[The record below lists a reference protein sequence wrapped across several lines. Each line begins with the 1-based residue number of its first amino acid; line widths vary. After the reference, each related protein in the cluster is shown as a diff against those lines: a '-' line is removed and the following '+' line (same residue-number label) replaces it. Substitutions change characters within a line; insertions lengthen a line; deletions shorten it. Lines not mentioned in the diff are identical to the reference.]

1 MMKSLLKF
9 YICPQ
14 VATKTLSFHRDI
26 TGGMTTGEYL
36 IAMKLRSGR
45 QYKND
50 LSDIIGILAEQ
61 KRMGSPITMEQ
72 IELAV
77 INLYGGWEGFS
88 EESRLYIQ
96 QILAISD
103 YQKAYDAVR
112 NSEIQTSISLVQFLE
127 AYPEMLSQENL
138 QSVIGLETQRKG
150 KRSSVLQQLK
160 ELKAAEAKKPKE

>member
-1 MMKSLLKF
+1 MRTCLISSKKKLNSEKD
-9 YICPQ
+9 
-14 VATKTLSFHRDI
+14 KTR
-26 TGGMTTGEYL
+26 EYL

-77 INLYGGWEGFS
+77 INLYGGWDGFT
-88 EESRLYIQ
+88 EESRQYIQ

-103 YQKAYDAVR
+103 YQKAYDTVR
-112 NSEIQTSISLVQFLE
+112 NSEIQNSISLVQFQE
-127 AYPEMLSQENL
+127 AYPGMLSQDNL
-138 QSVIGLETQRKG
+138 QSVISNVAQRKG

-160 ELKAAEAKKPKE
+160 ELKAAEAKKLNE